1 MLYFEPNF
9 IDEALVL
16 LDRFGSGARILAG
29 GTRLGPRLREH
40 RDDAAALVN
49 VKRIEELHAITR
61 SARSLRVGAAVT
73 ANQLSTSPDV
83 RECVPLLAEAAQTL
97 GARQLRSVAT
107 LGGNVCS
114 GDPVSDLTAALLASD
129 AACEI
134 VTLAEGPTR
143 IALERLVTKAS
154 PVLATGEL
162 LSAVEIPLADGV
174 RSSYQ
179 KVMTRRSFEL
189 ALIAVAASVHFDDP
203 TVVRARLA
211 LAGAAPLPVRA
222 SHTEAFLAGK
232 RLDRAA
238 IAQAA
243 ELAAREDARPADD
256 HRAGAEYRRQL
267 VAVLTARALQA
278 LAPAGT
284 DGRT

>member
-40 RDDAAALVN
+40 REDAAALVN

-73 ANQLSTSPDV
+73 AAQLSTSPDV
-83 RECVPLLAEAAQTL
+83 RACVPLLAEAAQTL

-114 GDPVSDLTAALLASD
+114 GDPVSDLTAALLASNT
-129 AACEI
+129 ACEI

-143 IALERLVTKAS
+143 IALEQLVAGGS
-154 PVLATGEL
+154 PVLATAEL

-189 ALIAVAASVHFDDP
+189 ALVAVAASVQFDDQ
-203 TVVRARLA
+203 TVVQARLA
-211 LAGAAPLPVRA
+211 LAGAAPLPVCA
-222 SHTEAFLAGK
+222 SHAEAFLAGK
-232 RLDRAA
+232 RLQRET

-256 HRAGAEYRRQL
+256 HRAGAEYRRHL

-278 LAPAGT
+278 VAGS